1 MSAWKQSLILNS
13 LKKVAIFIEN
23 RSELTT
29 RVIFSIFL
37 HSDAN
42 DYNLISLLS
51 HQENSV

>member
-13 LKKVAIFIEN
+13 LKEVAIFIED

-29 RVIFSIFL
+29 RIIFSIFL
-37 HSDAN
+37 HSNAN
-42 DYNLISLLS
+42 DYNSILLLS